1 MNYADLRQEYI
12 AEEFDVKDC
21 DLSPFAQFEKWF
33 AEVMTLD
40 IPDPNAFILC
50 TSSKEGKPSSRIM
63 LLKGV
68 DDKGFV
74 FYTNYLSRKS
84 KEILENPNAAFLFFF
99 KELHRQVRIEG
110 KLEKVSREESEEYFK
125 SRPLESRIGAWA
137 SIQSSVISG
146 RQELEDKVKKYTEDY
161 SGKEV
166 PLPDYWGGFRLI
178 PEYFEFWQGRESRLH
193 DRIAYSKVSDLKW
206 NLERLSP

>member
-12 AEEFDVKDC
+12 AKEFDMKDC
-21 DLSPFAQFEKWF
+21 DLNPFTQFEKWF
-33 AEVMTLD
+33 ADIMRLN

-50 TSSKEGKPSSRIM
+50 TSTKEGKPSSRIM

-84 KEILENPNAAFLFFF
+84 KEILQNPNAAFLFFF

-137 SIQSSVISG
+137 SIQSSVITN
-146 RQELEDKVKKYTEDY
+146 RQELEDKVKKYTEEY
-161 SGKEV
+161 SNKEV
-166 PLPDYWGGFRLI
+166 PLPDFWGGFRLI

-193 DRIAYSKVSDLKW
+193 DRIAYTKSSGKSWKI
-206 NLERLSP
+206 ERLSP

>member
-12 AEEFDVKDC
+12 AKEFDIKDC
-21 DLSPFAQFEKWF
+21 DVNPFAQFEKWF
-33 AEVMTLD
+33 AD
-40 IPDPNAFILC
+40 IMALNIADPNAFILC
-50 TSSKEGKPSSRIM
+50 TSTKEGKPSSRIM

-137 SIQSSVISG
+137 SAQSSVISS
-146 RQELEDKVKKYTEDY
+146 RQELEDKVKKYTEEY
-161 SGKEV
+161 SDKEV
-166 PLPDYWGGFRLI
+166 PLPDFWGGFRLI

-193 DRIAYSKVSDLKW
+193 DRISYSKSSGEAWK
-206 NLERLSP
+206 LERLSP